1 MTDTVNP
8 TASAPASATAVLPDD
23 FLTPVEAAGRLR
35 ISKAALYERIG
46 TGDIPSYRFGRAIRL
61 RATHILEYLERAQ
74 GQAPVRTHTYAS
86 NPAT

>member
-46 TGDIPSYRFGRAIRL
+46 TGDIQSYRFGRAIRL
-61 RATHILEYLERAQ
+61 RASHVLEYLERGRRQPPARSHQ
-74 GQAPVRTHTYAS
+74 YARH
-86 NPAT
+86 PAT

>member
-46 TGDIPSYRFGRAIRL
+46 MAFYVFESHSTNQHGAEVCRGSWTQI
-61 RATHILEYLERAQ
+61 
-74 GQAPVRTHTYAS
+74 VR
-86 NPAT
+86 PRP